1 MREDVYRSIEYART
15 LLENLENLLRSE
27 GNVRASEVRGRLQ
40 RFEASVKDLE
50 ESIEEW
56 LREDYNELLQS
67 VGTRLENLQ
76 RYRPEEYL
84 MESERE
90 ALLDKELPYW
100 RGALK
105 AISTALRRWELL
117 LTVLE
122 DLKRECERG
131 KPDWY
136 FVRTRLQELRGHFKT
151 LERTYSECEYA
162 QSIMQSIMVSF
173 EAYLEDARAKS
184 GTLSQSDRDRLAGL
198 CEDWKEGVSTLL
210 YSCRPPVE
218 VEHGA
223 EVTVRE
229 KEKQGILVPLL
240 CFEIAGERYSVE
252 ASRRRR
258 LVVGRYDPGGLD
270 PVIQGAAPDGLKILE
285 GRSVLYVFNSVECRW
300 GCIEPDRDCTHRE
313 HVEVEVEEGAA
324 AIRMA
329 EGAVLPVYYGF
340 APEERKLLRR
350 TDAVFLKPGQRLY
363 LWISGVYL
371 DARRKREQ
379 APLML
384 SLESRRG
391 RVTVRPA

>member
-1 MREDVYRSIEYART
+1 MAQDVTHFIEYART

-40 RFEASVKDLE
+40 RFEANVKELRGSV
-50 ESIEEW
+50 EEW
-56 LREDYNELLQS
+56 LQDDCDELLGS
-67 VGTRLENLQ
+67 VETQLESLQ

-90 ALLDKELPYW
+90 RLLDKELPYW

-105 AISTALRRWELL
+105 SISAAKRWGLL

-131 KPDWY
+131 ELYWP
-136 FVRTRLQELRGHFKT
+136 FVLERLQELRGHFKT
-151 LERTYSECEYA
+151 LERTYSGCEYA
-162 QSIMQSIMVSF
+162 QNLAESF
-173 EAYLEDARAKS
+173 EAYLEEAMVKS
-184 GTLSQSDRDRLAGL
+184 GKLSQSDRDRLSGL
-198 CEDWKEGVSTLL
+198 CEDWRESVRTVLSFCPL
-210 YSCRPPVE
+210 PVVME
-218 VEHGA
+218 RGA
-223 EVTVRE
+223 EMSVTE
-229 KEKQGILVPLL
+229 KEKQGVLVPLL
-240 CFEIAGERYSVE
+240 RFEIAGERYSVE

-324 AIRMA
+324 AVRMA
-329 EGAVLPVYYGF
+329 ERAVLPVYYGF
-340 APEERKLLRR
+340 APEERKLLGR
-350 TDAVFLKPGQRLY
+350 TDTVFLKPGQRLY

-379 APLML
+379 APLLL

>member
-1 MREDVYRSIEYART
+1 MGQDVYRSIEYARA

-27 GNVRASEVRGRLQ
+27 EGVRASEVRGRLQ
-40 RFEASVKDLE
+40 RFEACVRELGESV
-50 ESIEEW
+50 EEW
-56 LREDYNELLQS
+56 LREDCNELLQR
-67 VGTRLENLQ
+67 VGARLENLQ

-84 MESERE
+84 SVSERE
-90 ALLDKELPYW
+90 EILDKEIPYW
-100 RGALK
+100 RGTLK
-105 AISTALRRWELL
+105 AITAASRWGFLRTLLEL
-117 LTVLE
+117 
-122 DLKRECERG
+122 LKRESERG
-131 KPDWY
+131 ELNWPQV
-136 FVRTRLQELRGHFKT
+136 FERLVELRGYFKT
-151 LERTYSECEYA
+151 LEQTYSSCVYA
-162 QSIMQSIMVSF
+162 QNLSVGF
-173 EAYLEDARAKS
+173 EAYLEEVKAKS
-184 GTLSQSDRDRLAGL
+184 GKLSQSDRDRLVGL
-198 CEDWKEGVSTLL
+198 CEEWRENVRTVL
-210 YSCRPPVE
+210 YSCRLPPPPPPPPPPPGVM
-218 VEHGA
+218 
-223 EVTVRE
+223 
-229 KEKQGILVPLL
+229 QLY
-240 CFEIAGERYSVE
+240 FEIASERYSVE

-324 AIRMA
+324 AVRMA

-340 APEERKLLRR
+340 APEERKLLGR
-350 TDAVFLKPGQRLY
+350 TDTLFLKPGQRLY

-379 APLML
+379 APLLL